1 MNALPDSPVLHCAFL
16 VRVRAVLSNNSNM
29 AAMWPRE
36 KEGCFRRLEEIK
48 RREMS
53 AVNCKRSG
61 KVVEE
66 V

>member
-1 MNALPDSPVLHCAFL
+1 MNALRDSPVLHCSFL
-16 VRVRAVLSNNSNM
+16 VRIR

-36 KEGCFRRLEEIK
+36 KEGCFRRLEETK

-53 AVNCKRSG
+53 AVNCKRPG